1 MRLKTKLHKWQLKFD
16 RVFSEG
22 VWQQVLILLG
32 VFVLA
37 QIIGWI
43 VCSQLTFGE
52 NAQKLTFWEWAFYIF
67 IDGNALNT
75 IYMDDFPEG
84 S

>member
-1 MRLKTKLHKWQLKFD
+1 MKLKTKLHKWQLKFD

-52 NAQKLTFWEWAFYIF
+52 NAQKLTFWEWAFRA
-67 IDGNALNT
+67 N
-75 IYMDDFPEG
+75 
-84 S
+84 

>member
-32 VFVLA
+32 VFVFA

-52 NAQKLTFWEWAFYIF
+52 NARFCQIGRKYICF
-67 IDGNALNT
+67 RKQLGQLIRK
-75 IYMDDFPEG
+75 F
-84 S
+84 